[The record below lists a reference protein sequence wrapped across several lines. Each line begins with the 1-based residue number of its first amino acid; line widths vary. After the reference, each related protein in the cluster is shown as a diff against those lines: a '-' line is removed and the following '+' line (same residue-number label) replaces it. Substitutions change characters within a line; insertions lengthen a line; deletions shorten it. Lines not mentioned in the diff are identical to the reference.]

1 MLRELI
7 ADLIF
12 GMQLHLTFI
21 LFLLEILWNL
31 RSPGKYLSNRL
42 RKYLPIF
49 VATFLLKGGLT
60 YVMFLFR
67 CSLFACPWIIIVII
81 IITTLIITI
90 RLNLI
95 IIIIIFVIIIII
107 IVIIFTI
114 MIIIVIAF
122 MFITVVIT
130 NFMIVSGS
138 F

>member
-60 YVMFLFR
+60 YVLFLFR

-90 RLNLI
+90 RLNL